1 MRKGMGIVPWICGA
15 GAIVLGAFGLFTVMD
30 GQGNNERTIDLTI
43 GTYGENIYK
52 YSFDTESL
60 EFTHKTT
67 FKAQNGS
74 YCLGFARPDGLNVYS
89 VSETGDGS
97 GVYSFNTKVTAEKRQ
112 TGADPCFVLM
122 HDGYMM
128 TADYSGGSIS
138 VFPVLAD
145 GSVGDISQQLSFQ
158 GSGPNKARQESSHI
172 HQLRLIP
179 NAEDK
184 WILAS
189 DLGADKIW
197 IISAKNPK
205 ENTPL
210 APVGSIDCPAGSGPR
225 HMEFKAAGDKLYCI
239 AELSGNVLVYDI
251 DKSGKT
257 PEFTLIQEIQA
268 DEVNAG
274 GSADIHM
281 HPNGKYLY
289 TSHRLENDGIAIFSI
304 NPDGWLSKIGYV
316 NTDRHPRN
324 FMITADG
331 SLLLVACRDD
341 HSIQVFRIEK
351 DGGLTKTPS
360 VLKFQTDKPS
370 SVTAVIK

>member
-1 MRKGMGIVPWICGA
+1 MRKGMGIVPWVCGA
-15 GAIVLGAFGLFTVMD
+15 GTIVLGAFGLFTVLD
-30 GQGNNERTIDLTI
+30 GQGNDAEKIDLAI
-43 GTYGENIYK
+43 GTYGENIYE

-74 YCLGFARPDGLNVYS
+74 YCLGFASPDGLNVYS

-145 GSVGDISQQLSFQ
+145 GSVGDISQQLTFQ

-172 HQLRLIP
+172 HQIRLIP

-205 ENTPL
+205 ENMPL

-225 HMEFKAAGDKLYCI
+225 HMEFNTAGDKLYCI

-281 HPNGKYLY
+281 HPDGKYLY

-304 NPDGWLSKIGYV
+304 NPDGKLTKEGYAH
-316 NTDRHPRN
+316 TDRHPRN
-324 FMITADG
+324 FMITPDG

-341 HSIQVFRIEK
+341 QSIQVFRIEK

-360 VLKFQTDKPS
+360 VLKFHTDKPS